1 MLKKGQPSEAS
12 PRKRVRRDKRQL
24 LNRVQLA
31 EKPVRLAVDA
41 GGEEERVRW
50 TGGHAIAEGNRPESV
65 DCQYLSI
72 LILQL
77 RNAPLF
83 GS

>member
-50 TGGHAIAEGNRPESV
+50 TGV
-65 DCQYLSI
+65 DTPLPKVIVQSPSI
-72 LILQL
+72 V
-77 RNAPLF
+77 NTCPF
-83 GS
+83 